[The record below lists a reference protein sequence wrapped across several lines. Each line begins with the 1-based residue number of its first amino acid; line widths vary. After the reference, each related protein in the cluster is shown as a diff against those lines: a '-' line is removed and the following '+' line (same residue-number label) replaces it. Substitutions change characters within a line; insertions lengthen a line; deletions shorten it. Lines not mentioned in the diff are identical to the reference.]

1 MNEPERAYD
10 PLGDPTDGHIFSR
23 AIIDTIHEPLI
34 VLDSNLMVIT
44 ASKSFYKK
52 FGQTFESARGKHFYE
67 MGGGLWNIPALR
79 KLLEQVIPE
88 QRAVKGYE
96 VEHVFPVFG
105 RRTLVVNA
113 QEIFFEDGAKKM
125 LLLSFFDITESR
137 SLEAEKELLLSQKD
151 LLLKEMRHRI
161 ANSLQ
166 IIASI
171 LMIRAASVS
180 SDESKSHLQDAHDRI
195 MSVATVQQQ
204 LDPIEKGG
212 EIEVADYLT
221 KLCKSLSRSMIGGRK
236 PITIEVLA
244 TEGHVSSDTAIA
256 FGLLTTELVINS
268 LKHAFKEGQS
278 GTITVAYTS
287 TKSGWTL
294 SVGDDGVG
302 QGDDIKGE
310 QGGLGTSIV
319 GALANQLHAI
329 IRTNNSP
336 NGTTVT
342 ITHVSVDIS

>member
-1 MNEPERAYD
+1 MNTPKRVYD

-34 VLDSNLMVIT
+34 VLDSNLKVIT
-44 ASKSFYKK
+44 ASQSFYKK
-52 FGQTFESARGKHFYE
+52 FDQTFESARGKHFYE

-79 KLLEQVIPE
+79 KLLGQVIPE

-96 VEHVFPVFG
+96 VEHTFPVFG
-105 RRTLVVNA
+105 RRTMLVNA
-113 QEIFFEDGAKKM
+113 QEILFEGGARKM
-125 LLLSFFDITESR
+125 LLLSFFDVTESR
-137 SLEAEKELLLSQKD
+137 SLEAEKELLLNQKD

-171 LMIRAASVS
+171 LMIRAATVS
-180 SDESKSHLQDAHDRI
+180 SEESKSHLQDAHDRI

-204 LDPIEKGG
+204 LDPVEKGK
-212 EIEVADYLT
+212 EIEVGDYLK

-236 PITIEVLA
+236 PITIEVVA

-268 LKHAFKEGQS
+268 LKHAFPEGRG
-278 GTITVAYTS
+278 GTITVTYTS
-287 TKSGWTL
+287 MKSGWSL
-294 SVGDDGVG
+294 SVGDDGIG
-302 QGDDIKGE
+302 QGDDAKGE
-310 QGGLGTSIV
+310 HGGLGTSIV

-329 IRTNNSP
+329 IRTDNSK
-336 NGTTVT
+336 NGTTVS